1 MMHKQIRALSLIE
14 LLISLTLM
22 VLLMISY
29 FNIDYFSRYHTTSS
43 IRRARIQNEIT
54 VALGHMNK
62 EIACA
67 IGDVNQSALSITTIS
82 GDDAIK
88 IWVDGNPFQGPP
100 VAPDG
105 KRDPYP
111 DDHQIAYR
119 FIGASGALAN
129 RYQIWYYANCVGPNC
144 NQAGSTAREVIARNI
159 YSFTPSLIDNY
170 LNVVIEARW
179 KPGADVSL
187 DNPRLTMRT
196 QIKMPAVSAR

>member
-1 MMHKQIRALSLIE
+1 
-14 LLISLTLM
+14 
-22 VLLMISY
+22 MISY
-29 FNIDYFSRYHTTSS
+29 FNLDYFSRYHTTSS

-54 VALGHMNK
+54 VTLGHMNK
-62 EIACA
+62 EIAYA
-67 IGDVNQSALSITTIS
+67 IGDVNQPALSITTIS
-82 GDDAIK
+82 GDAAIK
-88 IWVDGNPFQGPP
+88 IWIDGNPFQGTP
-100 VAPDG
+100 ADG

-119 FIGASGALAN
+119 FTGASGGLTD
-129 RYQIWYYANCVGPNC
+129 RYQIWYYANCVGSNC

-159 YSFTPSLIDNY
+159 ASFTPSLIDNY

-179 KPGADVSL
+179 KPGAAVSL